1 MSRKCDWKGKNV
13 LISGGASGI
22 GLAFAGLLADKGA
35 LPLLADR
42 NPEALEVALRELRGR
57 GLEGYGFQVD
67 VTDISAVRD
76 LRDRLREKG
85 LAPDLLINCAGVTLV
100 AHVSATELEEWNRI
114 IGVNLMGTVNM
125 VEAFL
130 PDLLERGAGHIVNI
144 GSIDGL
150 VPMPGLS
157 AYCASKFAVSGLS
170 EVLYYD
176 LAPRGIGVTL
186 VCPGY
191 VNTPMARAHPVKDL
205 PIRFRGWETVSRL
218 LELFSSSPER
228 IARRAI
234 KGVEEGRFMVIPGL
248 PSRLMYLYRRLFPR
262 LAASSG
268 VAVARLYDRLR
279 RMHLRRAIQACDVR

>member
-1 MSRKCDWKGKNV
+1 MGRKFDWKGKNV
-13 LISGGASGI
+13 LVTGGASGI
-22 GLAFAGLLADKGA
+22 GLALAGLLAQRGA
-35 LPLLADR
+35 VPLLVDR
-42 NPEALEVALRELRGR
+42 DPEALQKALRQLHGK
-57 GLEGYGFQVD
+57 GHQAYGFTTD
-67 VTDISAVRD
+67 VTDTAA
-76 LRDRLREKG
+76 LRQLQRE
-85 LAPDLLINCAGVTLV
+85 LQESSLSPHALVNCAGVTLV
-100 AHVSATELEEWNRI
+100 AHASATELEEWNRI
-114 IGVNLMGTVNM
+114 IGVNLMGTVNV
-125 VEAFL
+125 VETFL

-176 LAPRGIGVTL
+176 LAPSGIGVTL

-191 VNTPMARAHPVKDL
+191 VDTPMSRSHPVKDL
-205 PIRFRGWETVSRL
+205 PIRFRGWRSVARL
-218 LELFSSSPER
+218 LSLFSSSPER
-228 IARRAI
+228 IARRAVR
-234 KGVEEGRFMVIPGL
+234 GVEEGRFLVIPGL

-279 RMHLRRAIQACDVR
+279 RLRPRRVTQAC